1 MWRVPRLFWQRRRLG
16 AVSRLFH
23 CTGYLGVQAR
33 EDTFVI
39 VLSKVNGDLSTY
51 PSRASYY
58 ESNLL
63 RGRHCRI
70 SVSSVKQ

>member
-1 MWRVPRLFWQRRRLG
+1 MGRVLRLFWQLRRLG
-16 AVSRLFH
+16 AVSRLFL

-39 VLSKVNGDLSTY
+39 VLSEVNGDLSTNS
-51 PSRASYY
+51 SRAAYY

-63 RGRHCRI
+63 RGRHRRTPA
-70 SVSSVKQ
+70 SDV